1 MKKIL
6 WLTIVFVFPSFLCF
20 ASQEEYEAFRYYAYV
35 QDTSSLRYLI
45 RQGYDIDAVDGEGDS
60 ALCAAVYDGDTEA
73 FKLLAAFGAD
83 LDHRCVRRMSNEM
96 KRDFNRSLDNRTFSY
111 SEQKYRLPVKSER
124 SFFTKKNAAS
134 KSIGKSSR
142 GFSLSPT
149 ALTIA
154 GTVMAGTVAVAVGSS
169 GGGGGEKSSST
180 SSSGSDSSSS
190 SSSFISSFAEDY
202 ETEEYK
208 KGNFLS
214 QINASSAYARGYL
227 GLNTTTNKKVLVGVF
242 DDSIYANH
250 SDLKDN
256 IIKTFDMTNGITTG
270 TDSSGNA
277 QTMDDLYHGT
287 HVAGI
292 IAARLNNTGMHGVA
306 PDAGLLVSYY
316 GFNDTVSLT
325 EALTPLMNNGAR
337 VINISQG
344 YSCPDDASDCSI
356 YYADKTN
363 EPNTKYPTYTNFEA
377 IAFNVIQSLR
387 RASKEDIVIVHSAG
401 NDTNDNPTIL
411 SGAPLVEE
419 FSSSGA
425 YSLENLFITVVAV
438 DSENEISDFSNRCGV
453 AKEYCLAAPGGN
465 RTPVE
470 LITSTVNNNS
480 YAELAG
486 TSMAAPVVT
495 GSVALLM
502 GAFPHLTSQEV
513 VALLFETATD
523 LGDSG
528 VDEIYGHGLINLDKA
543 TAPVGSLSV
552 VGGTS
557 VNSAKTVLSGTSLQ
571 LPSFLSNSA
580 IKNLPEEMAV
590 LDKYSRAYMVPTSSF
605 IKQTEKSDKAFL
617 NNLRM
622 LGSRGKTETVR
633 FSDTFSFSFSNSGNA
648 SSAKLRQLSEKKN
661 NNTSLKGL
669 GFLSFSYDLTKT
681 SSVGVY
687 FNDDTKYGQ
696 GSWFDKPLENPFL
709 EKRRAYGLKNDFA
722 LTDTVHF
729 ENLLETGVVYFDDL
743 PEDETLSSVPK
754 VYSAQSKL
762 TWHPVK
768 DFSLSVSGGFMKE
781 EDSLFKMM
789 GKGAFKTTTSSTYF
803 MGVQTSFLPTEKLKL
818 SASWF
823 YGVSKMPKTGTS
835 LVRFSNLTSSSFAI
849 DARYKLTQK
858 DFAGMTL
865 SSPLGINKGYAM
877 FNLPVGRHPTEDIVY
892 RSSSKV
898 SLEEEKTEYDF
909 SFYQARQG
917 ELFDIKTA
925 ATVRFNPDQQSG
937 VRPDYRLML
946 YLSSAF

>member
-20 ASQEEYEAFRYYAYV
+20 ASQEEYESLRYYAYTR
-35 QDTSSLRYLI
+35 DTASLKQLVDK
-45 RQGYDIDAVDGEGDS
+45 GYDIDAVDGEGDS
-60 ALCAAVYDGDTEA
+60 ALCAAVYDKDTEA
-73 FKLLAAFGAD
+73 FNLLASFGAD
-83 LDHRCVRRMSNEM
+83 LNHDCVRQMSDEI
-96 KRDFNRSLDNRTFSY
+96 KRDFNSSLDKKMSSY
-111 SEQKYRLPVKSER
+111 SDKKYRLPVKSER
-124 SFFTKKNAAS
+124 GALAKKASTGQSFV
-134 KSIGKSSR
+134 KSGMGLR
-142 GFSLSPT
+142 LSPT
-149 ALTIA
+149 ALAVA

-169 GGGGGEKSSST
+169 GGGSGKNSISVYT
-180 SSSGSDSSSS
+180 SPSL
-190 SSSFISSFAEDY
+190 F
-202 ETEEYK
+202 ETAEYK
-208 KGNFLS
+208 SGNFLS
-214 QINASSAYARGYL
+214 QINASSAYARGYFGTNSITNEKVRV
-227 GLNTTTNKKVLVGVF
+227 GLVA
-242 DDSIYANH
+242 DSIPE
-250 SDLKDN
+250 SDHQELAGQ
-256 IIKTFDMTNGITTG
+256 IIQTFDMTNGETTY
-270 TDSSGNA
+270 TDSSGNTL
-277 QTMDDLYHGT
+277 TMGDLYLGSYES
-287 HVAGI
+287 GI
-292 IAARLNNTGMHGVA
+292 IAALRDDLGMHGVA
-306 PDAGLLVSYY
+306 PDAGLLVSYIGY
-316 GFNDTVSLT
+316 AKKFNLGKVT
-325 EALTPLMNNGAR
+325 APLMDNGAR
-337 VINISQG
+337 VINIAFNNSLLNDE
-344 YSCPDDASDCSI
+344 SV
-356 YYADKTN
+356 YADKIN
-363 EPNTKYPTYTNFEA
+363 EVYPTDSSSYFELLIRDA
-377 IAFNVIQSLR
+377 SGMGAASALR
-387 RASKEDIVIVHSAG
+387 RASEENIVIVFPAG
-401 NDTNDNPTIL
+401 DGSYSSPQLIA
-411 SGAPLVEE
+411 GAPLVEE

-453 AKEYCLAAPGGN
+453 AKEYCLAAPGENINAPLKNYSIFYKEEEKEEKIVSGISVYTTKSG
-465 RTPVE
+465 TP
-470 LITSTVNNNS
+470 
-480 YAELAG
+480 
-486 TSMAAPVVT
+486 AAASVVT

-502 GAFPHLTSQEV
+502 GAFPHLSSQEV

-543 TAPVGSLSV
+543 TAPVGDLSV
-552 VGGTS
+552 VGGSS
-557 VNSAKTVLSGTSLQ
+557 VHSSKTVLSGTSLQ

-605 IKQTEKSDKAFL
+605 IKQAEKSDKAFL

-622 LGSRGKTETVR
+622 LGARNQTETVR

-762 TWHPVK
+762 TWQPVK

-803 MGVQTSFLPTEKLKL
+803 MGAQTSFLPTEKLKL
-818 SASWF
+818 SASLF

-849 DARYKLTQK
+849 DARYKLTQE

-898 SLEEEKTEYDF
+898 SLEVEKTEYDF
-909 SFYQARQG
+909 SFYHARQG